1 MKKPSARFTKLS
13 TAQRERLL
21 GYLEQKPRLGPETVH
36 IDITNNCN
44 LDCVTCW
51 NYAPGLT
58 TPKSAAWKA
67 TRMEAPTFA
76 RVLAEV
82 DAAGAER
89 IIISGGGEPF
99 THPDIYDFI
108 AAVKGR
114 GLVLTIITNGTL
126 CDFPR
131 LAELG
136 VDQLLLNVSS
146 GSAASYVLYHP
157 NQPEE
162 TFAELL
168 AGVASVRGKVAVNM
182 VQVINVLN
190 AHELIAMVELAA
202 ELGAR
207 VSFKYGDT
215 PPGTEVCA
223 LPSPRKLALL
233 AAEIPA
239 AAARAKELGVKHNLD
254 AFENQVGSTLNR
266 SSEEASRAA
275 RGQGARNAAPETY
288 QADRRGGE
296 YRATPPSGS
305 AVASSE
311 LPPPCFSGYLYSRV
325 YVDGRVFFC
334 CEHIEVGHMDDGS
347 FGKIWESPG
356 YDKVRQRLH
365 QGKGYPGCARCGKH
379 DMNFTAN
386 KQLQAM
392 LSEENP

>member
-1 MKKPSARFTKLS
+1 MKKPSARFSNLS

-36 IDITNNCN
+36 IDVTNNCN
-44 LDCVTCW
+44 LDCITCW
-51 NYAPGLT
+51 NYAPGLSA
-58 TPKSAAWKA
+58 PKSAAWKA
-67 TRMEAPTFA
+67 MRMEALTFA

-82 DAAGAER
+82 DEAGAER

-99 THPDIYDFI
+99 THPHIYDFI
-108 AAVKGR
+108 AAVKAR
-114 GLVLTIITNGTL
+114 GLALTIITNGTL

-136 VDQLLLNVSS
+136 VDQLLLNISS
-146 GSAASYVLYHP
+146 GSAESYVRYHP

-162 TFAELL
+162 TFGELL
-168 AGVASVRGKVAVNM
+168 AGIASVRGKVAVNM
-182 VQVINVLN
+182 VQVINLLN
-190 AHELIAMVELAA
+190 AHELLAMVDLAA

-223 LPSPRKLALL
+223 LPTPRKLALL
-233 AAEIPA
+233 AADIPA
-239 AAARAKELGVKHNLD
+239 AAARAKALGVKHNLD
-254 AFENQVGSTLNR
+254 AFANQVAGTAKT
-266 SSEEASRAA
+266 EEA
-275 RGQGARNAAPETY
+275 
-288 QADRRGGE
+288 
-296 YRATPPSGS
+296 
-305 AVASSE
+305 
-311 LPPPCFSGYLYSRV
+311 PPCFSGYLYSRV

-334 CEHIEVGHMDDGS
+334 CEHIEVGHMDDGT
-347 FGKIWESPG
+347 FGELWASPG
-356 YDKVRQRLH
+356 YNKVRQRLH

-392 LSEENP
+392 LAEEKP

>member
-1 MKKPSARFTKLS
+1 MKKPPARFTTLS
-13 TAQRERLL
+13 AGQRQRLL

-67 TRMEAPTFA
+67 TRMAAPTFA

-82 DAAGAER
+82 AEAGAER

-108 AAVKGR
+108 AAVKVR

-131 LAELG
+131 LAELR

-162 TFAELL
+162 SFAELL
-168 AGVASVRGKVAVNM
+168 AGIASVRGQVAINM
-182 VQVINVLN
+182 VQVINMLN
-190 AHELIAMVELAA
+190 AHELATMVELAA

-215 PPGTEVCA
+215 PAGTEACA

-233 AAEIPA
+233 AADIPA
-239 AAARAKELGVKHNLD
+239 AAARARELGVKHNLD
-254 AFENQVGSTLNR
+254 AFANQLAGTA
-266 SSEEASRAA
+266 E
-275 RGQGARNAAPETY
+275 
-288 QADRRGGE
+288 
-296 YRATPPSGS
+296 
-305 AVASSE
+305 VAE
-311 LPPPCFSGYLYSRV
+311 PPPCFAGYLYSRV

-334 CEHIEVGHMDDGS
+334 CEHIEVGHMDEAS
-347 FGKIWESPG
+347 FGELWTSPG

-365 QGKGYPGCARCGKH
+365 QGRGYPGCARCGKH
-379 DMNFTAN
+379 DMNFTASH
-386 KQLQAM
+386 QLQAM
-392 LSEENP
+392 QSEGQP